1 MWSASDVW
9 FCFAIAS
16 TKLLRVASKCDN
28 SYEIDVGWTQEK
40 KKQGQMHWQRT
51 LTPVFYTQNGIIVF
65 LVGKHWMALCLKDG
79 NFRTI
84 FNRILLLKS
93 CKSGRES
100 VRARACACVCLCF
113 NCISNVLLSVQIWWD
128 EIAMTNATCR
138 QQQPI
143 MFGLRG
149 LHTYKTHN
157 VHFIFYIISL
167 YWGNPNLT
175 ILLGLFILL
184 SQYNCEI
191 YSRCIPTPSLRYEI
205 IIL

>member
-1 MWSASDVW
+1 MWFGFVLPLHRPNYWELQAN
-9 FCFAIAS
+9 ATIPM
-16 TKLLRVASKCDN
+16 KLMLVER
-28 SYEIDVGWTQEK
+28 K
-40 KKQGQMHWQRT
+40 KKRNKDKCIDNAH
-51 LTPVFYTQNGIIVF
+51 TPVFYTQNGIIVF
-65 LVGKHWMALCLKDG
+65 LVGKHWMAYCLKDG

-100 VRARACACVCLCF
+100 VRARAFACVCLCF

-184 SQYNCEI
+184 SRYNCEI